1 MQDAQNQIKILV
13 IGSQAFN
20 ENCLLSCSLYAKK
33 ITSIHTVTSFKDI
46 EKKIADFLPNVILIG
61 FELMD
66 QEELEGFSHCLS
78 FVKIPIL
85 LTCKPTPMLYSLLA
99 NHTFSFLKKN
109 ENTTKEFFYNAIIM
123 HAKALI
129 SNNQHS
135 TIIEHH
141 SQKPN
146 YIIAIGASIGGTDA
160 IETVVKDLPATT
172 PGIVIVQHMP
182 AIFTQLYAQRLSK
195 ICKMRVKEAA
205 DGDIIEKG
213 QILIAAGGEQ
223 LEVRC
228 NGNHHYVH
236 CYSGE
241 KVSGHCPS
249 VDVLFHSV
257 AKTVGKQAI
266 GVILTG
272 MGKDGADGLLHMRQ
286 KGAFT
291 IGQDE
296 QSCIVY
302 GMPMVAQQIGAII
315 NEVPLSNI
323 AQAILS
329 YLKKMEVILHE

>member
-1 MQDAQNQIKILV
+1 MQDVQNQIKILV

-20 ENCLLSCSLYAKK
+20 ENCLLCSSLYSKK
-33 ITSIHTVTSFKDI
+33 ITIIHTITCFEDI

-61 FELMD
+61 FDLID
-66 QEELEGFSHCLS
+66 QEELERFSHCLS

-85 LTCKPTPMLYSLLA
+85 LTCKPTARLYSLLT
-99 NHTFSFLKKN
+99 NHTFLFLKKN
-109 ENTTKEFFYNAIIM
+109 ENETKEFFYNTIIM
-123 HAKALI
+123 QAKALI

-135 TIIEHH
+135 ISLKHH

-146 YIIAIGASIGGTDA
+146 YIIVIGASIGGTDA
-160 IETVVKDLPATT
+160 IETVVKNLPATT

-205 DGDIIEKG
+205 NGDMIEKG
-213 QILIAAGGEQ
+213 QILIAAGAEQ
-223 LEVRC
+223 LEVRY
-228 NGNHHYVH
+228 NGNYHYVH

-257 AKTVGKQAI
+257 AKTVGKEAI

-296 QSCIVY
+296 QSCVVY
-302 GMPMVAQQIGAII
+302 GMPMVAQKIGAVV

-323 AQAILS
+323 AQTILS